1 MVIEKMRMMMVR
13 EGGTGGRAN
22 PLISVRGKPNT
33 SLSHSA
39 GRTVRRRT
47 DWPTNDLPARP
58 AGWLAANKPLI
69 TLLGEHRADVEKLE
83 REQGLP
89 FEVRGGLLD
98 LEFVGG
104 EFLNRHLIFHPGF
117 LRVKRGTKWEGS

>member
-1 MVIEKMRMMMVR
+1 MLGPRLLPASHDHRDDEDDDGSR
-13 EGGTGGRAN
+13 GGTGGRAN

-39 GRTVRRRT
+39 GRTVQRRT

-58 AGWLAANKPLI
+58 AGWLPANKPLI
-69 TLLGEHRADVEKLE
+69 TLLGEHRADVEKLK

-89 FEVRGGLLD
+89 YEVRGGLLD
-98 LEFVGG
+98 LKLVNSFGIVSSYST
-104 EFLNRHLIFHPGF
+104 LGF
-117 LRVKRGTKWEGS
+117 